1 MILSEIIPNLKKLL
15 YSHLYYTNQYIY
27 RSNLK
32 KFYKYQTIFYSH
44 EINAQYNEFNILGDN
59 KNKKFKKINN
69 LTEEYKK
76 NIINSNDYMI
86 TQKNIEKL
94 YSNPIND
101 LTNIYILVNREFNKQ
116 CIFYTYTNL
125 TEMKIKCII
134 EVTWPRK
141 ACFSSIA
148 LQKKIAT
155 KNAALQCLNWL
166 YECNKIK
173 GLKPILYD
181 PQNMNNL
188 LNSQKYLNI
197 DLISDLKIEIQS
209 LIDNFDNEIKSITT
223 MPCTKNN
230 REDNLEE
237 IVNEKEDNLNANLLD
252 FNQIY
257 YNRFKNSKQ
266 KMNQNQNLPVIDYK
280 EEILNNLQNNQVL
293 VIKGDTGCGKSTQI
307 PQFILDACKEQNKI
321 CNIIVVEPRRIS
333 TVSLAYRIAQERGEN
348 IGNTIGY
355 HIRFEKKEPKNEYGS
370 ILYCTIG
377 IFLQKLKHKDLKG
390 ISHIIIDEAHERNL
404 QIDIILKSLKD
415 ILKHNSHIKLVI
427 MSATINAEIFQQYF
441 SSALI
446 NIPGK
451 LYDVKMHFID
461 DIHFLFKDNLL
472 DLNMKKEIPFDK
484 IVNLIAWIIKNK
496 PRGAILCFLPGW
508 QEIKYLHDM
517 LQETKMNDLL
527 ILPLHSKIPMHIQKN
542 VFKEVP
548 NNNVTKIILAT
559 DIAETGITIKDIR
572 YVIDTAIKRD
582 TQWNENKSLFNL
594 NFNHISQANILQ
606 RKGRAGRVQSGESY
620 HLITR
625 SEYDKLDLY
634 PKPEILK
641 APLDQAII
649 MCKILSDE
657 KIYDFFNDM
666 IDSPNKNTIISTVNT
681 LKNLGILDD
690 DENLTNLGKYISYIS
705 LTPKLSKA
713 IILSCIFQC
722 LNPIVFIVT
731 AFSTISHSVSLDEI
745 SNIRTISKNNK
756 LKYHKTSDHIA
767 VLEYFNNLKKDNLF
781 SSIFNSDT
789 KNFNNHETIKF
800 VQRLC
805 IVHINELINSK
816 MISFLCD
823 FNYLNKNSKN
833 NELIR
838 AVLFSATNN
847 LIKRNAYGYKKTYFT
862 HQANNLIIENN
873 DMVKLKAESV
883 NYNQKKWP
891 SDLLTYIDKMD
902 YAMRYSCL
910 ISDTSMISPLS
921 VLLFSTADVQCEK
934 IQDSFTKKEKIII
947 TINDIKNINFICEL
961 ETADLLLKL
970 RNILWNVVNYII
982 EYENRDE
989 GNNLKSV
996 KLFKEHLM
1004 DLILKILTESSR
1016 DIDEFDD
1023 KNKDIIEQ

>member
-1 MILSEIIPNLKKLL
+1 
-15 YSHLYYTNQYIY
+15 
-27 RSNLK
+27 
-32 KFYKYQTIFYSH
+32 
-44 EINAQYNEFNILGDN
+44 
-59 KNKKFKKINN
+59 
-69 LTEEYKK
+69 
-76 NIINSNDYMI
+76 MI

-148 LQKKIAT
+148 LQKKVAT

-257 YNRFKNSKQ
+257 YNRLKNSKQ

-280 EEILNNLQNNQVL
+280 EEILNSLQNNQVL

-333 TVSLAYRIAQERGEN
+333 TVSLAYRIAQER
-348 IGNTIGY
+348 
-355 HIRFEKKEPKNEYGS
+355 
-370 ILYCTIG
+370 
-377 IFLQKLKHKDLKG
+377 
-390 ISHIIIDEAHERNL
+390 
-404 QIDIILKSLKD
+404 
-415 ILKHNSHIKLVI
+415 
-427 MSATINAEIFQQYF
+427 
-441 SSALI
+441 
-446 NIPGK
+446 
-451 LYDVKMHFID
+451 
-461 DIHFLFKDNLL
+461 
-472 DLNMKKEIPFDK
+472 
-484 IVNLIAWIIKNK
+484 
-496 PRGAILCFLPGW
+496 
-508 QEIKYLHDM
+508 
-517 LQETKMNDLL
+517 
-527 ILPLHSKIPMHIQKN
+527 
-542 VFKEVP
+542 
-548 NNNVTKIILAT
+548 AT

>member
-1 MILSEIIPNLKKLL
+1 
-15 YSHLYYTNQYIY
+15 
-27 RSNLK
+27 
-32 KFYKYQTIFYSH
+32 
-44 EINAQYNEFNILGDN
+44 
-59 KNKKFKKINN
+59 
-69 LTEEYKK
+69 
-76 NIINSNDYMI
+76 MI

-333 TVSLAYRIAQERGEN
+333 TVSLAYRIAQER
-348 IGNTIGY
+348 
-355 HIRFEKKEPKNEYGS
+355 
-370 ILYCTIG
+370 
-377 IFLQKLKHKDLKG
+377 
-390 ISHIIIDEAHERNL
+390 
-404 QIDIILKSLKD
+404 
-415 ILKHNSHIKLVI
+415 
-427 MSATINAEIFQQYF
+427 
-441 SSALI
+441 
-446 NIPGK
+446 
-451 LYDVKMHFID
+451 
-461 DIHFLFKDNLL
+461 
-472 DLNMKKEIPFDK
+472 
-484 IVNLIAWIIKNK
+484 
-496 PRGAILCFLPGW
+496 
-508 QEIKYLHDM
+508 
-517 LQETKMNDLL
+517 
-527 ILPLHSKIPMHIQKN
+527 
-542 VFKEVP
+542 
-548 NNNVTKIILAT
+548 AT